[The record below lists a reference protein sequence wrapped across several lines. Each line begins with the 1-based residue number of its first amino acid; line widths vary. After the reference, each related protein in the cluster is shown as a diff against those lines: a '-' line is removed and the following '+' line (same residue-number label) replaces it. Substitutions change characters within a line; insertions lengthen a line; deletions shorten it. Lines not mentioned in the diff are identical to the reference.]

1 MTDSAEVARGIVPEG
16 RVGRALHAACRIAGF
31 GGGAVL
37 VSLILLTVTSIVL
50 RELTGRP
57 IPGDFELVEIGC
69 AVAMFAFLPYCQLV
83 GGNVMVE
90 FVTARAPA
98 RLRGSL
104 DTLSNLAYTVIAALL
119 TWRLALGGR
128 DIFDYSETTMVL
140 GVPVWWAF
148 VPIVPSVALLSA
160 TCAYTTWRSV
170 RRVVR

>member
-1 MTDSAEVARGIVPEG
+1 MAESAEAARGIVPEG
-16 RVGRALHAACRIAGF
+16 WVGRALHTACRSVGVC
-31 GGGAVL
+31 GGMVL
-37 VSLILLTVTSIVL
+37 VALILLTVTSIVL

-69 AVAMFAFLPYCQLV
+69 AIAMFAFLPYCQLV

-98 RLRGSL
+98 PLRSLL
-104 DTLSNLAYTVIAALL
+104 DTLSNLAYTAIAALL

-128 DIFDYSETTMVL
+128 DIFNYSETTMVL

-148 VPIVPSVALLSA
+148 VPIVPSVALLAA
-160 TCAYTTWRSV
+160 TCAYTTWRSMQ
-170 RRVVR
+170 RVMR

>member
-1 MTDSAEVARGIVPEG
+1 MTENAEAARRTVPEG
-16 RVGRALHAACRIAGF
+16 RVGHALHAACRGAGF
-31 GGGAVL
+31 AGGAVL
-37 VSLILLTVTSIVL
+37 VALILLTVVSIVL

-90 FVTARAPA
+90 FVTSRAPA
-98 RLRGSL
+98 WLRGLL
-104 DTLSNLAYTVIAALL
+104 DTLSNLAYAAIAALL

-128 DIFDYSETTMVL
+128 DIFNYSETTMVL

-148 VPIVPSVALLSA
+148 VPIVPSVALLAA
-160 TCAYTTWRSV
+160 TCAYTSWRSV
-170 RRVVR
+170 RRALR

>member
-1 MTDSAEVARGIVPEG
+1 MTESPEAARGIVPEG
-16 RVGRALHAACRIAGF
+16 GVGRVLHAACRGVGF
-31 GGGAVL
+31 AGGAVL
-37 VSLILLTVTSIVL
+37 VALILLTVTSIVL

-98 RLRGSL
+98 PLRGLL
-104 DTLSNLAYTVIAALL
+104 DTLSNLAYTAIAALL
-119 TWRLALGGR
+119 AWRLALGGR
-128 DIFDYSETTMVL
+128 DIFSYSETTMVL

-148 VPIVPSVALLSA
+148 VPIVLSVALLAA
-160 TCAYTTWRSV
+160 TCAYTTWRSA
-170 RRVVR
+170 RRVLR